1 MPIMLKPRV
10 CVIFG
15 TRPEVI
21 KMAPVVRAFRNRSER
36 CECIVVSSGQHREMV
51 DQALRAF
58 DLHADIRFD
67 AMASAKSLSTLTSR
81 LFLDFDGLFDAEKPD
96 WVMVQGDTTTAMVGA
111 LSAFYRRIRIGH
123 VEAGLRTYNRWSPF
137 PEESNRSI
145 MGQVADIH
153 FAPTTRSEG
162 NLLSSG
168 VPKSSIHVTGNT
180 VVDSLMWVIARL
192 GDSVPT
198 ELVEENIPGF
208 IQGRQLVLVTSHRR
222 ESFGEG
228 LRNICSAIRQIVN
241 DFPNSVVVFP
251 VHLNPNVQAPV
262 RETLGDHERIRLLQP
277 VGYEALIWLMRE
289 SYCILTDSGGIQEE
303 APSFGKPLLI
313 MRDTTER
320 PEVIEAGCAK
330 LVGTDFAGI
339 VAAAKE
345 LFTNNDLYR
354 AMSAVANPFG
364 NGFAS
369 EAIADS
375 VLAFNTSNS

>member
-1 MPIMLKPRV
+1 VLKPRV
-10 CVIFG
+10 FVIFG

-21 KMAPVVRAFRNRSER
+21 KMAPVIRALRNRSER

-51 DQALRAF
+51 DQALGAF
-58 DLHADIRFD
+58 DLQADIRFD
-67 AMASAKSLSTLTSR
+67 AMASAKSLGALTSR
-81 LFLDFDGLFDAEKPD
+81 LLSDFDGLLDAERPD
-96 WVMVQGDTTTAMVGA
+96 WVLVQGDTTTAMVGA
-111 LSAFYRRIRIGH
+111 MSAFYRRIRIGH

-137 PEESNRSI
+137 PEEVNRSI
-145 MGQVADIH
+145 IGQVADLH
-153 FAPTTRSEG
+153 FAPTTRSER
-162 NLLSSG
+162 NLLSAG
-168 VPKSSIHVTGNT
+168 IPQTSIRIAGNT
-180 VVDSLMWVIARL
+180 VVDSLMWVNARL
-192 GDSVPT
+192 GDSVPI

-228 LRNICSAIRQIVN
+228 MRNICSAIRQIVN

-251 VHLNPNVQAPV
+251 VHLNPNVQRPV
-262 RETLGDHERIRLLQP
+262 RETLGDHDRIQLLQP

-320 PEVIEAGCAK
+320 PEVVEAGCAK

-339 VAAAKE
+339 VAAARE
-345 LFTNNDLYR
+345 LFTNKDSYR
-354 AMSAVANPFG
+354 TMSAVANPFG

-375 VLAFNTSNS
+375 VLTFNTSNS